1 MNHITTT
8 QAAKLLRVHP
18 NSVVRLLDKA
28 GVKYEMV
35 GKSRAYQASDVERI
49 AAARNKAKASDVER
63 VAAARNKAT
72 ALEMIKQFRGRR

>member
-35 GKSRAYQASDVERI
+35 GKSRAYQASDVEQI
-49 AAARNKAKASDVER
+49 AAARNKV
-63 VAAARNKAT
+63 T
-72 ALEMIKQFRGRR
+72 AIEMIRQFRRRR

>member
-35 GKSRAYQASDVERI
+35 GKSRAYQASDVER
-49 AAARNKAKASDVER
+49 
-63 VAAARNKAT
+63 VAAARNKVT
-72 ALEMIKQFRGRR
+72 AIEMIKQFRGRR

>member
-8 QAAKLLRVHP
+8 QAAKLLKVHP
-18 NSVVRLLDKA
+18 NSVVRLLDKN
-28 GVKYEMV
+28 GVAYEMV
-35 GKSRAYQASDVERI
+35 GKSRAYQ
-49 AAARNKAKASDVER
+49 ASDVER